1 MRAENEGR
9 SSTQSM
15 PRRLRSFSD
24 CIRYFASVYVKS
36 LRLISCLMYWGKDGR
51 PPTLSSPCSAASLAI
66 SMNRRFSRRRL
77 GVEQMK
83 SLRDETSADSQSAVS
98 LEVEFRVLQLGPG
111 GDVVTAEYSPGGGLH
126 GRPVECL
133 DADELRL
140 RCGAVEVEDLEFGS
154 ARVVSDDCVGGIGAG
169 QARREHLL
177 RALETPVPGHLR
189 PDLRRRVCR
198 VVGGSVLAG
207 A

>member
-1 MRAENEGR
+1 
-9 SSTQSM
+9 
-15 PRRLRSFSD
+15 
-24 CIRYFASVYVKS
+24 S
-36 LRLISCLMYWGKDGR
+36 LRLISCLTYWGKDGR
-51 PPTLSSPCSAASLAI
+51 PPTMSHPFSAASWAI

-133 DADELRL
+133 DADELRF
-140 RCGAVEVEDLEFGS
+140 RCGPVEVEDLDLG
-154 ARVVSDDCVGGIGAG
+154 ATRVVPDDRVGGIGAG
-169 QARREHLL
+169 QTRREHLL
-177 RALETPVPGHLR
+177 RALEAPVPGHLR
-189 PDLRRRVCR
+189 PDPRCRVRR

-207 A
+207 V

>member
-1 MRAENEGR
+1 
-9 SSTQSM
+9 
-15 PRRLRSFSD
+15 
-24 CIRYFASVYVKS
+24 
-36 LRLISCLMYWGKDGR
+36 
-51 PPTLSSPCSAASLAI
+51 
-66 SMNRRFSRRRL
+66 MNRRFSRRRL

-98 LEVEFRVLQLGPG
+98 LEVEFRVLQLGPS

-154 ARVVSDDCVGGIGAG
+154 AREIGRASCREGEERGGVDGWV
-169 QARREHLL
+169 QN
-177 RALETPVPGHLR
+177 TKK
-189 PDLRRRVCR
+189 
-198 VVGGSVLAG
+198 
-207 A
+207 

>member
-1 MRAENEGR
+1 
-9 SSTQSM
+9 
-15 PRRLRSFSD
+15 
-24 CIRYFASVYVKS
+24 
-36 LRLISCLMYWGKDGR
+36 
-51 PPTLSSPCSAASLAI
+51 
-66 SMNRRFSRRRL
+66 MNRRFSRRRL

-98 LEVEFRVLQLGPG
+98 LEVEFRVLQLGPS

-177 RALETPVPGHLR
+177 RALETPVQGTSDQIFAAVSAGL
-189 PDLRRRVCR
+189 
-198 VVGGSVLAG
+198 SAG
-207 A
+207 ASSLVPEGSSAMVVRYSARNFPWLSATGSQAHGWSRA